1 MFVQPRLR
9 IHLAN
14 AQMTDSDIYWTF
26 AAAYQYGGS
35 FYQALAQAGM
45 KADPI
50 NKNRIIEAFP
60 ELLDTYGVSSKFHQ
74 TLRSG
79 ASS

>member
-45 KADPI
+45 KADPT
-50 NKNRIIEAFP
+50 NKTRIIQAFP

>member
-1 MFVQPRLR
+1 
-9 IHLAN
+9 
-14 AQMTDSDIYWTF
+14 MTDSDIYWTF
-26 AAAYQYGGS
+26 AAAHHYGGS

-45 KADPI
+45 KADPT

-79 ASS
+79 TSS

>member
-1 MFVQPRLR
+1 
-9 IHLAN
+9 
-14 AQMTDSDIYWTF
+14 
-26 AAAYQYGGS
+26 
-35 FYQALAQAGM
+35 M
-45 KADPI
+45 KADPT
-50 NKNRIIEAFP
+50 NKTRIIQAFP